1 MLSKALRQDGL
12 CPLFQ
17 AKGED
22 AAYRGIYGAIRGIFV
37 GKAGT
42 NGGGESSQRHH

>member
-22 AAYRGIYGAIRGIFV
+22 AACRGIYGVLRGVFAGKV
-37 GKAGT
+37 GT
-42 NGGGESSQRHH
+42 SGGESS